1 MQFHTCGKLA
11 VHVCV
16 LLVCY
21 MTSAYT
27 TCQKFF
33 SLLFPFIQIFR
44 KKKKKR
50 HMKDVQL
57 DVSLATPPVGVQS
70 KMVHCVWGGRY
81 QRTHSY
87 KIIII

>member
-44 KKKKKR
+44 KKKKKKAHEGCPAGR
-50 HMKDVQL
+50 VTSNATCWRTVKDGAL
-57 DVSLATPPVGVQS
+57 CLGREVSKNTFV
-70 KMVHCVWGGRY
+70 
-81 QRTHSY
+81 
-87 KIIII
+87 